1 MKRDVEVNPTVINS
15 FSDKMFQK
23 TLLSLSVNLRSK

>member
-15 FSDKMFQK
+15 FSYKIFQK
-23 TLLSLSVNLRSK
+23 TLSVNLRSK